1 MDKKIACAG
10 EALIDLIAS
19 EPGDLITVDKF
30 YKRPGGSILNTAVG
44 LARLGL
50 NVGFIGKL
58 GGDQF
63 GKQLLDLMINENI
76 NIDNVIVSEDHK
88 TTLAFAALS
97 EEKVPD
103 FQFYRDNPA
112 DLLIYP
118 EDFKELSFND
128 ISNFHFGSISIL
140 HEPARTTFIG
150 LFEKALENSVITS
163 FDPNIR
169 ANLITDKKKVF
180 DDFMY
185 ISSKVDIL
193 KMSDDDLRYLFPKK
207 GLEQALKSI
216 ARKENSPT
224 FVTLGKEGVMVYI
237 NGKLEKAKGYKVEV
251 IDTTGCGDAF
261 NAGLIYYLYKTNHDF
276 NLENC
281 LKAARF
287 ANKVAALTAT
297 KIGAINAFPTLEE
310 VKEFEQEENL

>member
-1 MDKKIACAG
+1 MDKKIICAG
-10 EALIDLIAS
+10 EALIDLIAE

-30 YKRPGGSILNTAVG
+30 YKRPGGSILNTAIG

-50 NVGFIGKL
+50 DVGFIGKL

-63 GKQLLDLMINENI
+63 GKQLLNLMLNEGI
-76 NIDNVIVSEDHK
+76 STDNVIVSENHK

-97 EEKVPD
+97 DEKIPD

-118 EDFKELSFND
+118 EEFENIEFESTAL
-128 ISNFHFGSISIL
+128 FHFGSISIL
-140 HEPARTTFIG
+140 YDPARKTFLK
-150 LFEKALENSVITS
+150 LFQRAVGKFVVTS

-169 ANLITDKKKVF
+169 PNLIKDKKRVYN
-180 DDFMY
+180 DFIE

-193 KMSDDDLRYLFPKK
+193 KMSDDDLKYLFPEKT
-207 GLEQALKSI
+207 LEEALKAI
-216 ARKENSPT
+216 PRKPNRPT
-224 FVTLGKEGVMVYI
+224 FVTLGK
-237 NGKLEKAKGYKVEV
+237 NGALVFFENRIEKVNGYKVNV
-251 IDTTGCGDAF
+251 VDTTGCGDAF
-261 NAGLIYYLYKTNHDF
+261 NAGIIHYFYKTDF
-276 NLENC
+276 KFQNSI
-281 LKAARF
+281 KAADF

-310 VKEFEQEENL
+310 VEKFSRGKY

>member
-1 MDKKIACAG
+1 MDRKIMCAG
-10 EALIDLIAS
+10 EALIDLIAE
-19 EPGDLITVDKF
+19 EPGDLVTVDKF

-50 NVGFIGKL
+50 RVSFAGKI

-63 GKQLLDLMINENI
+63 GKQLLNLMKTEGILTEN
-76 NIDNVIVSEDHK
+76 VVVSHDHK

-97 EEKVPD
+97 EDKVPD

-118 EDFKELSFND
+118 KDFENIDFEDTFA
-128 ISNFHFGSISIL
+128 FHFGSISIL
-140 HEPARTTFIG
+140 HDPARSTFLG
-150 LFEKALENSVITS
+150 LFKRAQENSVLTS

-169 ANLITDKKKVF
+169 PNLIENRKRVF
-180 DDFMY
+180 EDFMY

-193 KMSDDDLRYLFPKK
+193 KMSDDDLKYLFPEKTI
-207 GLEQALKSI
+207 EQSLRFI
-216 ARKENSPT
+216 PRKENSPT
-224 FVTLGKEGVMVYI
+224 FVTLGREGALVFI
-237 NGKLEKAKGYKVEV
+237 NGDITKIKGYKVEV
-251 IDTTGCGDAF
+251 KDTTGCGDAF
-261 NAGLIYYLYKTNHDF
+261 NAGLIYHFYKTNR
-276 NLENC
+276 NLKFQNC
-281 LKAARF
+281 LKAAEF

-310 VKEFEQEENL
+310 IENFFK